1 MSKKLLYQEI
11 MDYLEAKIQQQEFR
25 PDDLLPSEFELARQ
39 FNVSRITTQK
49 ALDELQNNGLIYR
62 IRGKGSFVSEPS
74 KSKAN
79 QFDQSLKIIALV
91 IPFQNSFGGSLE
103 VIQGL
108 SPVLSKSG
116 YYLTVHISHYSIEE
130 ERQLLNNLVN
140 DGATGIIIYPFSHRY
155 NVDLVN
161 RLLLNKYPIITIDKY
176 YDVLPVSSVCSD
188 NFNGSY
194 QAASHLIQLGH
205 RNIVFVSDRDLMS
218 ANSVSERYFGFC
230 KALKD
235 HDLSITDD
243 NLICIDYHNNE
254 KLFQAIINNDP
265 DVDGLL
271 EPFKIIISNSLMNK
285 EKRFTA
291 IHGVNDYLTI
301 FFLKAALAMG
311 IKVPD
316 EMSFVGFDNI
326 DYSAFFEIPLSTIEQ
341 DFKKIGEEAGNLMIN
356 RIANPDEEFKRVV
369 LPVKMIIRKS
379 TGFLEA
385 AVNY

>member
-11 MDYLEAKIQQQEFR
+11 MDYLETKIQQQEFR

-62 IRGKGSFVSEPS
+62 VRGKGSFVCEPS
-74 KSKAN
+74 KSKVN
-79 QFDQSLKIIALV
+79 QLDQSLKIIALV

-108 SPVLSKSG
+108 SPVLSKHG

-130 ERQLLNNLVN
+130 ERELLNNLVN
-140 DGATGIIIYPFSHRY
+140 DGAAGIVIYPFSHRY

-161 RLLLNKYPIITIDKY
+161 RLLLDKYPIITIDKY
-176 YDVLPVSSVCSD
+176 YDVLPVSSVYSD

-235 HDLSITDD
+235 HDLPITDD
-243 NLICIDYHNNE
+243 NLICIDYRNNE
-254 KLFQAIINNDP
+254 ELFQAIINNDP
-265 DVDGLL
+265 EVDSLL
-271 EPFKIIISNSLMNK
+271 DPFKKIIGDLLNNK
-285 EKRFTA
+285 KRRFTA
-291 IHGVNDYLTI
+291 IHGLNDYLTI
-301 FFLKAALAMG
+301 YFLKAALTMG
-311 IKVPD
+311 VKVPD

-326 DYSAFFEIPLSTIEQ
+326 DYSAFFETPLTTIEQ
-341 DFKKIGEEAGNLMIN
+341 DFKKIGEEAGILMMN
-356 RIANPDEEFKRVV
+356 RIANPDGEYKRVV

-379 TGFLEA
+379 TGSLET